1 MSPFIANNSRNPRMG
16 FEMRKKE
23 KVLRAEEFVAKMKEI

>member
-1 MSPFIANNSRNPRMG
+1 MANNCHNPRMG

-23 KVLRAEEFVAKMKEI
+23 KVVRAEEFAKKIKEI